1 MSKNLINLNSEEL
14 YLLIKSKINNQINE
28 EKKKEKS
35 SSQEYLFTQ
44 EEIFCSKKFLS
55 FDNNNL
61 NEWVSAEFGTDI
73 NRKKILSPKIMNS
86 FCSCELEQKRTGIEI
101 KDKIFCSHDNI
112 NYKIVNNYIKSTFIL
127 KGESDFWVFLHTN
140 GALEEG
146 TVVILFSKLQFYQ
159 TVFMSL
165 GLIMKNDDNEKEK
178 DKKYF
183 FRIFQ
188 TLQLVETYNRN
199 NKDYIMNKKYESA
212 DSSMIKINVTDD
224 GSEKIKV
231 SAWINEGDA
240 ENILNGNFYF
250 PINICNK
257 SKDIRNMPFDIYTE
271 NYKIMFAGSGESC
284 EIIRFSSE
292 TDFKEDYDYLIGC
305 KQGFNSCNCCYI
317 F

>member
-14 YLLIKSKINNQINE
+14 YLLIKSKINNQIDE
-28 EKKKEKS
+28 EKKHEKL

-44 EEIFCSKKFLS
+44 EEIFCSKKFIS
-55 FDNNNL
+55 FDINNL
-61 NEWVSAEFGTDI
+61 NEWLSAEFGTDI
-73 NRKKILSPKIMNS
+73 NRKKILSPKIMSS
-86 FCSCELEQKRTGIEI
+86 FCSCDLEQKRTGIEI
-101 KDKIFCSHDNI
+101 KDKIFCSNDSI
-112 NYKIVNNYIKSTFIL
+112 NYKIVNNYIKSTFLL

-140 GALEEG
+140 GKFEEG
-146 TVVILFSKLQFYQ
+146 TVVILFSKLQFCQ

-165 GLIMKNDDNEKEK
+165 GIIMKNDDNENEK

-188 TLQLVETYNRN
+188 TLQLVETYNKN
-199 NKDYIMNKKYESA
+199 NNDYIMNKKYESA

-250 PINICNK
+250 PVNMNNK
-257 SKDIRNMPFDIYTE
+257 RSDIGNMRFDISSE

-284 EIIRFSSE
+284 ERGIW
-292 TDFKEDYDYLIGC
+292 KH
-305 KQGFNSCNCCYI
+305 
-317 F
+317 